1 MDSVPKNALKK
12 LMEAFYKR
20 FHRIIEV
27 IDDALNSEQLRD
39 RIWAVEQMLK
49 RVKPE
54 SHSETGTKKRP
65 TPKALSQFSDDELLK
80 EIQSLITPKSN
91 RKNTHDSEH

>member
-1 MDSVPKNALKK
+1 MTKQTEKNGLQK
-12 LMEAFYKR
+12 LMEAFHKR
-20 FHRIIEV
+20 LHRIIEV

-54 SHSETGTKKRP
+54 ASSGNPPVNKATKKDLE
-65 TPKALSQFSDDELLK
+65 KLSDDELL
-80 EIQSLITPKSN
+80 EAIRNLTQD
-91 RKNTHDSEH
+91 DSKH